1 MNKRLQTFFPYY
13 GAKYRLA
20 PHYPVPRFDTLI
32 ELFAGSACYALAHP
46 NKSVI
51 LVEKYPVLAGLW
63 RYLLK
68 VSEAE
73 ILSLPDIKDRQSTDD
88 LNVCE
93 EARWLIGFWI
103 NQGVSSP
110 RKTPS
115 SNMKKQ
121 IKGLVDGSIRD
132 KSWWGAA
139 VRQRIASQLQRV
151 RHWQVIEGDYTT
163 APVAKVATYFIDPPY
178 QNAGKHYRETFTD
191 FGKLAQLCTSL
202 TGQVIVCE
210 AEGADWLPFKP
221 FRKAKSMCG
230 KNNHVYSKEMIW
242 TNDDV
247 FPPEGWHAYP
257 DNPHYFHNFKEVLT
271 ESQLRARMI
280 S

>member
-1 MNKRLQTFFPYY
+1 MKVDSQRRLRTFFPYY
-13 GAKYRLA
+13 GAKYRLT
-20 PHYPVPRFDTLI
+20 PHYPAPQYETII
-32 ELFAGSACYALAHP
+32 ELFAGSACYALAYP
-46 NKSVI
+46 SKKVI

-73 ILSLPDIKDRQSTDD
+73 VLALPDIQDHQSTDD
-88 LNVCE
+88 LNACE

-121 IKGLVDGSIRD
+121 IRGLVDGSVRD

-139 VRQRIASQLQRV
+139 VRQRIASQLQYI

-163 APVAKVATYFIDPPY
+163 APIVEATYFVDPPY
-178 QNAGKHYRETFTD
+178 QNAGKHYRETFNEFTA
-191 FGKLAQLCTSL
+191 LAQTCRTLP
-202 TGQVIVCE
+202 GQVIVCE
-210 AEGADWLPFKP
+210 AEGADWLPFRP

-230 KNNHVYSKEMIW
+230 KNNHVYSREVVW
-242 TNDDV
+242 TNDA
-247 FPPEGWHAYP
+247 P
-257 DNPHYFHNFKEVLT
+257 
-271 ESQLRARMI
+271 
-280 S
+280 